1 LKEPLDRAVLGQI
14 ANWLPDPPAALVR
27 RDKNFSDL
35 ALDPE
40 AYETVEAVVE
50 LLLEHPKLMQRPI
63 FVSGGRAVIC
73 RPADKVLELV

>member
-1 LKEPLDRAVLGQI
+1 MLGQI

-35 ALDPE
+35 TLDPE

-73 RPADKVLELV
+73 RPPDKVLELV